1 MRIFQRRKPRTVEEQ
16 EATAVKDFFD
26 QLLPGAIR
34 FYPDSCVCGNTWRS
48 VWAVK
53 EYPPSTEEQAILS
66 RLGSHEGV
74 TLRIY
79 TRPVEAQEQ
88 RTIIQAAT
96 RRNKLLRGGNDVQET
111 IRAEGNLQ
119 DVAELLTGLRR
130 SKEPLIHCAVYIEL
144 KASSPEG
151 LKDLQADIQMELTR
165 EKITVDRLLLRQR
178 EGFLSV
184 MPAGTNVFGVQYE
197 RVLPASSVANLYPL
211 GYSGKTDPA
220 GFVWAGTSMARIF
233 WWILTAD
240 G

>member
-1 MRIFQRRKPRTVEEQ
+1 MRIFQRRKPRTMEEQ

-119 DVAELLTGLRR
+119 DVAELLAGLRR
-130 SKEPLIHCAVYIEL
+130 SKEPLLHCAVYIEL

-151 LKDLQADIQMELTR
+151 ADPGENHGGSAAAPAAGG
-165 EKITVDRLLLRQR
+165 VPVGDAGGNQR
-178 EGFLSV
+178 V
-184 MPAGTNVFGVQYE
+184 RRAV
-197 RVLPASSVANLYPL
+197 
-211 GYSGKTDPA
+211 
-220 GFVWAGTSMARIF
+220 
-233 WWILTAD
+233 
-240 G
+240 

>member
-1 MRIFQRRKPRTVEEQ
+1 MRIFQRRKPRTMEEQ

-111 IRAEGNLQ
+111 IRA
-119 DVAELLTGLRR
+119 
-130 SKEPLIHCAVYIEL
+130 
-144 KASSPEG
+144 
-151 LKDLQADIQMELTR
+151 
-165 EKITVDRLLLRQR
+165 
-178 EGFLSV
+178 
-184 MPAGTNVFGVQYE
+184 
-197 RVLPASSVANLYPL
+197 
-211 GYSGKTDPA
+211 
-220 GFVWAGTSMARIF
+220 
-233 WWILTAD
+233 
-240 G
+240 